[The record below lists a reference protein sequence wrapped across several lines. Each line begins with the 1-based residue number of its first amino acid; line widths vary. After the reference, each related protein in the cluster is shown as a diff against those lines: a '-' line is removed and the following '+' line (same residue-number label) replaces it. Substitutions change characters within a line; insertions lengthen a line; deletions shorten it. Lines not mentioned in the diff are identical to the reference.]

1 MSIHRPARR
10 LAGAFTLIEVL
21 VVVAIIA
28 LLVSILLPSLQRAK
42 QQAAAVVCRSNVK
55 QLANGV
61 LAYQLEA
68 KGFMPH
74 NVWSENAWYVPKRD
88 LWFYKLERHLRDPR
102 ILICPADP
110 LAGQFDYAAFDGD
123 LKHMNAR
130 VPSCG
135 YGMNYLLRH
144 FHEPESFNVDF
155 YKPKRPA
162 NTILMAE
169 VGPDSGVMD
178 APFYEG
184 GMGQPW
190 RDGGRLVWDDGAR
203 PWYSG
208 KTWLTGRHY
217 GHINMMAVDGSVRF
231 VRTQHLLTSR
241 ILPQYPDCMAG
252 GCYFCN
258 YHSGSDA
265 THYNFAQAK
274 LYWWTGPY
282 PRY

>member
-1 MSIHRPARR
+1 MPAHTSTQKSAR
-10 LAGAFTLIEVL
+10 AFTLIEIL

-28 LLVSILLPSLQRAK
+28 LLISILLPSLQRAK

-55 QLANGV
+55 QVANAMI
-61 LAYQLEA
+61 AYQLAA

-74 NVWSENAWYVPKRD
+74 NVWSENAWGVPKQD
-88 LWFYKLERHLRDPR
+88 LWFYKLERYVRDPR
-102 ILICPADP
+102 ILVCPSDP
-110 LAGQFDYAAFDGD
+110 LAGQFDYQAF
-123 LKHMNAR
+123 LSTMKHANAR

-135 YGMNYLLRH
+135 YGLNYVLRH
-144 FHEPESFNVDF
+144 FHEPDSFNVEY

-169 VGPDSGVMD
+169 VGPDGGVED
-178 APFYEG
+178 TPFADG

-217 GHINMMAVDGSVRF
+217 GNINMMAVDGSVRF
-231 VRTQHLLTSR
+231 VRTQELLTNR
-241 ILPQYPDCMAG
+241 IRPQYPDCKAG
-252 GCYFCN
+252 DCYFCN
-258 YHSGSDA
+258 YHNGSDA
-265 THYNFAQAK
+265 THYNFAPAK

-282 PRY
+282 PHY